1 MSPEARRAQ
10 IAAAVVAAALLG
22 GSAAAFAFTEHVKL
36 ERSPVFRTLVGK
48 KLGPN
53 CRCQWQKIRIQ
64 FTLRKPDRLWVA
76 VVDSEDK
83 VVRTLLRSMPVRAG
97 RQRFG
102 WDGRDDAGQ
111 VVPAGTYKPRPH
123 LANEHRTILMPNPI
137 KVDPTA
143 PAISLV
149 SLAPRVFS
157 PGRAFRRNHVSVR
170 WRASEPVQALLYVDG
185 QLRVHR
191 RRFVDKGMLPWLGTG
206 LPAGRY
212 RLALRAVDRTG
223 HVSRGISL
231 GVVRIRYVEV
241 RPHVLH
247 PLAGAK
253 IGFRVLA
260 YARRVHWRFGK
271 RRGTSGPGLLLLRA
285 PKPGRYRLVVTV
297 DGHTAEAV
305 VIVSPRA
312 SPFGDKKSRF

>member
-1 MSPEARRAQ
+1 MWPEARRAQ
-10 IAAAVVAAALLG
+10 VAAAVVVVALLCG
-22 GSAAAFAFTEHVKL
+22 AAGAFAFTEHVKL
-36 ERSPVFRTLVGK
+36 EKSPVYNTLVGK

-53 CRCQWQKIRIQ
+53 CHCQWRKIRIW
-64 FTLRKPDRLWVA
+64 FRLRKADRLSVV
-76 VVDSEDK
+76 VVDSDDK
-83 VVRTLLRSMPVRAG
+83 VVRTLLMATPVRAG

-111 VVPAGTYKPRPH
+111 VVPAGTYKPRLH

-143 PAISLV
+143 PTIALV

-157 PGRAFRRNHVSVR
+157 GRGFLRDHVSVN
-170 WRASEPVQALLYVDG
+170 WRANEPVQALLYVNG
-185 QLRVHR
+185 ELRVHR
-191 RRFVDKGMLPWLGTG
+191 KRFIEKGTLPWYGTG

-212 RLALRAVDRTG
+212 HLVLRAVDLTG
-223 HVSRGISL
+223 NLSPGVPL
-231 GVVRIRYVEV
+231 GVVRTRFVEI
-241 RPHVLH
+241 RPHVLR

-253 IGFRVLA
+253 IGFRVIA
-260 YARRVHWRFGK
+260 DARRIHWRFGK
-271 RRGTSGPGLLLLRA
+271 RRGTTRPGLLLLKA
-285 PKPGRYRLVVTV
+285 PKPGRYRLTLTV

-312 SPFGDKKSRF
+312 